1 MPLFISYRNSGEKLM
16 RYQPNSSCVIMFIN
30 LITTLFYK
38 ALILQGELWCWSLL
52 GLKGLKLTCTCN
64 WQGFG
69 QFILKLSHQQR
80 WVRSRPGKAKC
91 ESCLPKGLA
100 GISVFLR
107 ALRLS
112 PGFFTYHY
120 GMHHKNQTN
129 TMLIIFLVQIRYI

>member
-1 MPLFISYRNSGEKLM
+1 MPLFISYRSSGEKLIK
-16 RYQPNSSCVIMFIN
+16 YQANSYCVIMFVN

-38 ALILQGELWCWSLL
+38 AFTLRGEIWCWSLL

-91 ESCLPKGLA
+91 ESSLA
-100 GISVFLR
+100 QRISRNF
-107 ALRLS
+107 S
-112 PGFFTYHY
+112 FFTSPETFPWVFYLSLRNAPQEPNQYHVD
-120 GMHHKNQTN
+120 N
-129 TMLIIFLVQIRYI
+129 FLGSN